1 MLGTDSFHFSLLIR
15 SVFPLLRSY
24 FDVDFWVNSFLS
36 LSIWKICH
44 TFLAPTVSGEKPT
57 VA

>member
-1 MLGTDSFHFSLLIR
+1 MLGTDSLLIR

-24 FDVDFWVNSFLS
+24 FDVDFWVNSFFS

-44 TFLAPTVSGEKPT
+44 SFLAPTVSGEKPS